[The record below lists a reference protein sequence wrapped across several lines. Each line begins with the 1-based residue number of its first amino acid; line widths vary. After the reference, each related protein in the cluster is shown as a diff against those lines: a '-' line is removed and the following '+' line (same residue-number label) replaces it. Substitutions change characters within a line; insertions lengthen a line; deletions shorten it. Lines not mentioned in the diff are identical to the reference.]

1 MCGCSRVALAC
12 NDNAPDLLAA
22 STRLTMTETIAA
34 TVHVL
39 QQRLGPRA
47 PKVAVLLGT
56 GWGPFADVI
65 QDAVDVPYADLPAFP
80 KLAVGGHAGSVRTG
94 RLAGPNGAAG
104 LEVMVL
110 AGRKHAYET
119 GDADGMKGAIRS
131 LAAAGVQVLVQTN
144 AAGSIDAKMRPG
156 SLMLITDH
164 INVVQRSPLVGEPG
178 DGRFIDMSSAYD
190 AALCSQARIAAAKMG
205 APLFEGTYA
214 WVLGPQFE
222 TPAEIRMLRNFGAQA
237 VGMSTVPE
245 TILARH
251 AGLRVLAL
259 SLMTNMAA
267 GMEAEVLSHAHTMAT
282 AKTAS
287 DNAVLVL
294 TAVLQNLQLQPS
306 LSTRG
311 ANA

>member
-1 MCGCSRVALAC
+1 M
-12 NDNAPDLLAA
+12 NDAIS
-22 STRLTMTETIAA
+22 STVEILK
-34 TVHVL
+34 
-39 QQRLGPRA
+39 QRLGPRA

-56 GWGPFADVI
+56 GWGPFADALS
-65 QDAVDVPYADLPAFP
+65 DAVDVPYADLPAFP
-80 KLAVGGHAGSVRTG
+80 KLAVGGHAGRVRAG
-94 RLAGPNGAAG
+94 RIHNADGGKGG

-178 DGRFIDMSSAYD
+178 DGRFIDMSAAYD
-190 AALCSQARIAAAKMG
+190 PALCSQARIAAAKMG

-222 TPAEIRMLRNFGAQA
+222 TPAEIRMLRGFGAQA

-267 GMEAEVLSHAHTMAT
+267 GMEAEVLSHAHTMDT

-287 DNAVLVL
+287 DKAVLVL
-294 TAVLQNLQLQPS
+294 TAVLQNLQLQASPS
-306 LSTRG
+306 TQG
-311 ANA
+311 AHT